1 MLRTALPLA
10 LALLTSL
17 VVAACGDDGGGDD
30 PTGGTGGGGSGTGGS
45 ASGGG
50 TASATCNTDYARLSS
65 AEPVSLKNDLMPMFG
80 LSCVAS
86 QCHNERDEKAGLYL
100 GVKCN
105 YDAAAEWKCT
115 FPDTPDGPDVVKDA
129 QPVTQEIVDKVHAS
143 LLGAAATVP
152 GGAVKRVVAGDAA
165 ASFLIQKLAGTH
177 TEQGHTCENQDP
189 SRSNEACG
197 DNMPPGSEGLCFQKN
212 TGQTKFDAFAA
223 WVQQGA
229 LNN

>member
-1 MLRTALPLA
+1 MLRTAAPLA
-10 LALLTSL
+10 IALLSSL

-30 PTGGTGGGGSGTGGS
+30 DTSRGAAGGGAGAGGAASGGSGT
-45 ASGGG
+45 
-50 TASATCNTDYARLSS
+50 ATCNTDYARLSS
-65 AEPVSLKNDLMPMFG
+65 AEPVSLKGDLMPMFG
-80 LSCVAS
+80 LSCVYS

-100 GVKCN
+100 GVKCD
-105 YDAAAEWKCT
+105 YDADAEWKCT
-115 FPDTPDGPDVVKDA
+115 FPDTPAGPDLVKDS
-129 QPVTQEIVDKVHAS
+129 QPITQELVDRVHTS

-152 GGAVKRVVAGDAA
+152 GGAVKRVVPGDPA

-177 TEQGHTCENQDP
+177 KEQSHTCENQDP

-223 WVQQGA
+223 WVRQGA